1 MGCENRRQAGRD
13 ALPDDWHNS
22 VCCGYFYLALLVNAL
37 VFRYQGGDF
46 AVDAYERGLYNY
58 PEQTKDD
65 LMVSMAMGFGFGL
78 GKKKARNMKDGQNE
92 DILN

>member
-1 MGCENRRQAGRD
+1 M
-13 ALPDDWHNS
+13 
-22 VCCGYFYLALLVNAL
+22 
-37 VFRYQGGDF
+37 
-46 AVDAYERGLYNY
+46 DAYERGLYNY